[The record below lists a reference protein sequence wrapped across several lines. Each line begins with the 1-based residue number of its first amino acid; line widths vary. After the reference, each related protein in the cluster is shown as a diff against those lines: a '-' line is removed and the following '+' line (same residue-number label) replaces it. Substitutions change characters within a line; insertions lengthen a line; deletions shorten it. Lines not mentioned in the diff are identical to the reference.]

1 MLSVGDPAPPFE
13 GVDQHGQRIVLD
25 ELVQRSLVVLYFYP
39 KDFTR
44 VCTQQACLF
53 RDLYE
58 DLKARNVTIVGVSL
72 DGSASHARFSNE
84 HGLPFSLL
92 SDGDKRIAKAYGVL
106 RLFGILTK
114 RVTFVIDHARTIAGV
129 FHHELSARKHLDDLE
144 ALLARRG
151 AT

>member
-1 MLSVGDPAPPFE
+1 MLSVGDSAPPFE
-13 GVDQHGQRIVLD
+13 GVDQHGQRVALD
-25 ELVQRSLVVLYFYP
+25 DLLKEALVVLYFYP

-58 DLKARNVTIVGVSL
+58 DLKAKNVAIVGVSL
-72 DGSASHARFSNE
+72 DGAASHARFSNE

-92 SDGDKRIAKAYGVL
+92 PDSDKKIAKAYGVL
-106 RLFGILTK
+106 RLFGIFTK
-114 RVTFVIDHARTIAGV
+114 RVTYVVDRDRRIAGV

-151 AT
+151 AA